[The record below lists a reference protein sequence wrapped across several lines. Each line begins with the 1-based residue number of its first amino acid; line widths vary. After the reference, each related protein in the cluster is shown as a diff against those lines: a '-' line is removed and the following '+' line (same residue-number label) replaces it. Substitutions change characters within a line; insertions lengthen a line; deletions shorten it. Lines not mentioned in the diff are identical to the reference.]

1 MAKCYCDVCRMETDV
16 VEIERKETYPVK
28 GEPITVDARVKVC
41 TQCGTDLFDE
51 DLDNANLNAAF
62 NIFRKKHGLLGSD
75 DVRRI
80 RKKYQLSQRGLAG
93 LLGWSPATV
102 ARYETGALPS
112 VSHNEQLKRLCNDP
126 DYARELYE
134 RNASSLSELDNKR
147 IKEALKSQH
156 TAEDKANRALAR
168 FIDMAHRKS
177 KDGRFGGN
185 RRFDLDRLA
194 NIVVFFAKKI
204 ADLQKTK
211 LLKLLWY
218 ADFLSYKRRGIGITG
233 AVYCHNH
240 YGPTPEAHEA
250 ILEYL
255 SRMSVIQTKSIPC
268 GPYEAEI
275 VEAIAEFDEAMFTEE
290 EVNILESVFK
300 TFRHK
305 TASTMTTIT
314 HLEDAYMQ
322 TSHKEHISYEYAAG
336 LRAIH

>member
-1 MAKCYCDVCRMETDV
+1 
-16 VEIERKETYPVK
+16 
-28 GEPITVDARVKVC
+28 
-41 TQCGTDLFDE
+41 
-51 DLDNANLNAAF
+51 
-62 NIFRKKHGLLGSD
+62 
-75 DVRRI
+75 
-80 RKKYQLSQRGLAG
+80 
-93 LLGWSPATV
+93 
-102 ARYETGALPS
+102 
-112 VSHNEQLKRLCNDP
+112 
-126 DYARELYE
+126 
-134 RNASSLSELDNKR
+134 
-147 IKEALKSQH
+147 
-156 TAEDKANRALAR
+156 
-168 FIDMAHRKS
+168 
-177 KDGRFGGN
+177 
-185 RRFDLDRLA
+185 
-194 NIVVFFAKKI
+194 VVFFAKKI
-204 ADLQKTK
+204 TRLPKAK

-290 EVNILESVFK
+290 EVNILESAFK